1 MHYLSFN
8 AYLNENADLPQDTFA
23 PVLDQMKRMEVKKGD
38 FLLRQ
43 GDICKYSFFVESG
56 LLKYYSI
63 DDRGKTHV
71 LQFAPEGW
79 FVTDRESSFFNRPSS
94 YFIDALEDSSVLV
107 FNENDLCQLTD
118 LQPQFGLLNN
128 RLLHRHISQ
137 LQNRINLLLS
147 ASAEERYQAF
157 IKTYPDLLLRVPQ
170 HLVASYLGITPEGLS
185 RVRRELASKNFK
197 K

>member
-1 MHYLSFN
+1 MQYLPF
-8 AYLNENADLPQDTFA
+8 DTFLDKNLGGNAELLA
-23 PVLDQMKRMEVKKGD
+23 PMLAKMKRTSFKKGD

-43 GDICKYSFFVESG
+43 GSICKHSFFVESG

-63 DDRGKTHV
+63 DEKGKVHV

-79 FVTDRESSFFNRPSS
+79 FVSDRDSSFFNEPSP
-94 YFIDALEDSSVLV
+94 YFIDAMEDSTVLV
-107 FNENDLCQLTD
+107 LEYEDMCQLTES
-118 LQPQFGLLNN
+118 LPEFGEFNN
-128 RLLHRHISQ
+128 RLLHKHIRQ
-137 LQNRINLLLS
+137 LQSRINLLLS

-157 IKTYPDLLLRVPQ
+157 IRTYPDLLLRVPQ

-185 RVRRELASKNFK
+185 RVRKELAAKHFK